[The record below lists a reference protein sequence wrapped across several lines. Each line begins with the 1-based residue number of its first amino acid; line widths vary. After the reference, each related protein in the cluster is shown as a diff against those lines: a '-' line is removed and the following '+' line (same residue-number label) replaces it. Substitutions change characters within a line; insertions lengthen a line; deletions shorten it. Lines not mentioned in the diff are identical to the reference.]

1 MWRRPRLVTADTKS
15 PATATWQTCQG
26 GVEPSR
32 RTRQRDGG
40 GTWADNAT
48 AERREAGLP
57 VAREGPCL
65 ASVAS
70 RVTCATTS
78 RLDASRRSANPL
90 ARGSAATKVKR
101 GRKRTRTQQRAGSE
115 ETGLFDMVNRKRRER
130 RSGKRRARSHRV
142 NGNAL
147 VSRPSARLGAPFC
160 ARCQFAR
167 ESRDPG
173 ATRRAASGSRVSR
186 SLPSGRAK
194 RGPGGSPGTRERSPP
209 EGAPSCGPL
218 RRSGAV
224 ATSAAMLRLP
234 GG

>member
-15 PATATWQTCQG
+15 PATAAWQTCQG

-70 RVTCATTS
+70 RVTRATNS

-90 ARGSAATKVKR
+90 ARGSAATKVKE
-101 GRKRTRTQQRAGSE
+101 GRRRTRRQKCAGKE
-115 ETGLFDMVNRKRRER
+115 ETGLFEMVNRKRC
-130 RSGKRRARSHRV
+130 GAMHRQ
-142 NGNAL
+142 
-147 VSRPSARLGAPFC
+147 GA
-160 ARCQFAR
+160 
-167 ESRDPG
+167 
-173 ATRRAASGSRVSR
+173 
-186 SLPSGRAK
+186 
-194 RGPGGSPGTRERSPP
+194 
-209 EGAPSCGPL
+209 GAPSRQRQRARVPAERAPRRAFLHEVPVRAREPGP
-218 RRSGAV
+218 RGHTMCCVRYASG
-224 ATSAAMLRLP
+224 P
-234 GG
+234 GSRCARPGHESGRTTGVLFASRDGVP